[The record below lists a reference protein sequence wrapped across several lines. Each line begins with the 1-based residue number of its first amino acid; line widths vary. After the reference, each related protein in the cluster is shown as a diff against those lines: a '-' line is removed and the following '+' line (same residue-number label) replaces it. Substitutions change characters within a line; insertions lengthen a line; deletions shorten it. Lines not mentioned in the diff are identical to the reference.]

1 MKKLLV
7 IAFLFIVSV
16 SNAQET
22 FVRTYTRSIS
32 VENDIQ
38 QPEKEIFITVT
49 FNKGNSRFIEFAYS
63 TGETLT
69 FSQAGNVR
77 EGETRNGTKY
87 QALEVIN
94 LEFGARVSIQ
104 LFNDDDTIRLHYS
117 KGNYTEYY
125 KY

>member
-38 QPEKEIFITVT
+38 QPEK
-49 FNKGNSRFIEFAYS
+49 KSLS
-63 TGETLT
+63 P
-69 FSQAGNVR
+69 
-77 EGETRNGTKY
+77 
-87 QALEVIN
+87 
-94 LEFGARVSIQ
+94 
-104 LFNDDDTIRLHYS
+104 
-117 KGNYTEYY
+117 
-125 KY
+125 